1 MHRRPAARLTRLVL
15 ALGACLLAGLAP
27 TAVAA
32 ADFPSKD
39 SGYHNYAEMV
49 AEIKKAETDHPEI
62 VDVFS
67 IGKSYQGRNIW
78 AAKVSDNVAEDE
90 SESEVLFDS
99 LHHAREHITLEQ
111 TLAILRWLTDEYGET
126 EQITNLVDSREI
138 WIIFAVNP
146 DGAEFDLTGDP
157 YRAWRKNRQ
166 PNSNSSS
173 VGTDLNRNYDYRWG
187 CCGGSSGTKSSSTY
201 RGPKAF
207 SAPETRAVRDFI
219 TSRVVNGRQQIRMA
233 ITFHSAGEEV
243 LWPYGYTKTDIPSDM
258 TKDDHAALVAMGKRM
273 ASMNGYTPKQS
284 SSLYITDGDEIDWAY
299 GRHRIFMYTFEM
311 YPSHAQVSST
321 ARFYPP
327 DEVLGRE
334 TRRNR
339 TAILDLIN
347 RASCP
352 YSIIGKTKTHC
363 GWFFDDFEITRGW
376 TRDPDGTDTATAG
389 RWERSNPAATQFQ
402 ATTTTSGSRAMVTGP
417 VAGSNVNAYDIDG
430 GVTTIRSTAT
440 KLPVA
445 VGALTFRYYLAHN
458 SNSSSD
464 DYFRAYIEDDEG
476 ERTLVREELGAANV
490 DSPSWASISVPLEP
504 WGGQTVRIVFQASD
518 RGAASTVEAAI
529 DDVRIIRP

>member
-1 MHRRPAARLTRLVL
+1 
-15 ALGACLLAGLAP
+15 
-27 TAVAA
+27 
-32 ADFPSKD
+32 
-39 SGYHNYAEMV
+39 MV

-90 SESEVLFDS
+90 PESEVLFDS

-166 PNSNSSS
+166 PNANSSS

-187 CCGGSSGTKSSSTY
+187 CCGGSSGTKSSATY

-219 TSRVVNGRQQIRMA
+219 NSRVVNGRQQIRTA
-233 ITFHSAGEEV
+233 ITFHSAGEEI
-243 LWPYGYTKTDIPSDM
+243 LWPYGYTKTDIPADM
-258 TKDDHAALVAMGKRM
+258 SKDDHAALVAMGRRM
-273 ASMNGYTPKQS
+273 ASLNGYTPKQS

-311 YPSHAQVSST
+311 YPSHTKVSST

-352 YSIIGKTKTHC
+352 YSIIGKTKANC
-363 GWFFDDFEITRGW
+363 GPFFDDFEITRGW

-389 RWERSNPAATQFQ
+389 RWERSNPAATRFQ
-402 ATTTTSGSRAMVTGP
+402 LTTTPSGSRAMVTGP
-417 VAGSNVNAYDIDG
+417 KAGSHVNVYDIDG

-445 VGALTFRYYLAHN
+445 VGRLTFRYYFAHN

-464 DYFRAYIEDDEG
+464 DYFRAYIEDEEG
-476 ERTLVREELGAANV
+476 KRTLVRKELGAANV
-490 DSPSWASISVPLEP
+490 DKPSWASVSLSLDR
-504 WGGQTVRIVFQASD
+504 WAGQTVRIVFRAADGGS
-518 RGAASTVEAAI
+518 ASTVEAAI
-529 DDVRIIRP
+529 DDVRITRP